1 MYNDPKILSLF
12 FVLVLQVMILQCNGY
27 CWQSGWN
34 PTFISEPKVEQLSLM
49 KVRVSWDGIVD
60 KRKCADSFLIKY
72 WRKSSPA
79 SYKMTTPVP
88 TEVSYEDIEVSPK
101 VIYLYQVIAR
111 EDKGMILGVDY
122 NKAKP
127 VEFRTS
133 SFNEQ
138 ISSDSSNIPG
148 GVVNNKHGN
157 SKAPYDPRVN
167 DKAINIMGLTIETL
181 VIIIV
186 VGLILVLV
194 IIGIAYKLCCG
205 GKKSS
210 KYDDDDDDEE
220 SGVRDD
226 DDDDDDDDDEDQ
238 WDVRF
243 GPKEMENES
252 LQSNQNAKHINR
264 NFSHKNSNGLNYR
277 SNLKDV

>member
-1 MYNDPKILSLF
+1 MG
-12 FVLVLQVMILQCNGY
+12 VLQMLIHYCNAY

-34 PTFISEPKVEQLSLM
+34 PSFISEPKVEQLSLM

-60 KRKCADSFLIKY
+60 KRKCADSFLVKY

-79 SYKMTTPVP
+79 TYKMTTPVP
-88 TEVSYEDIEVSPK
+88 TDVSYEDIEISPK

-122 NKAKP
+122 NKAKL

-138 ISSDSSNIPG
+138 ISSDHSNIPG
-148 GVVNNKHGN
+148 GVINNKNGN
-157 SKAPYDPRVN
+157 SQAPYNPKLN
-167 DKAINIMGLTIETL
+167 DKAINVMGLTIETL

-186 VGLILVLV
+186 VGLIFVLV
-194 IIGIAYKLCCG
+194 VIGLVYKFACG
-205 GKKSS
+205 TSKSS
-210 KYDDDDDDEE
+210 KYDDEDEDEE
-220 SGVRDD
+220 D
-226 DDDDDDDDDEDQ
+226 DQ

-243 GPKEMENES
+243 GPKESENES
-252 LQSNQNAKHINR
+252 LQSNQNSK
-264 NFSHKNSNGLNYR
+264 
-277 SNLKDV
+277 

>member
-1 MYNDPKILSLF
+1 MSKYIKYLP
-12 FVLVLQVMILQCNGY
+12 VLLVVIIQMAVRHCNAY

-34 PTFISEPKVEQLSLM
+34 PNFISEPKVQQLTTR

-60 KRKCADSFLIKY
+60 KRKCADSFLVKY

-79 SYKMTTPVP
+79 TYKMTTPVP
-88 TEVSYEDIEVSPK
+88 TQVSYEDIEISPK

-133 SFNEQ
+133 SFNKE
-138 ISSDSSNIPG
+138 ISSDDSNIPG
-148 GVVNNKHGN
+148 GIINTNNHGRSQPTYN
-157 SKAPYDPRVN
+157 PKIN
-167 DKAINIMGLTIETL
+167 DKAINVMGLTIETL

-186 VGLILVLV
+186 VGLILISV
-194 IIGIAYKLCCG
+194 IIWLAYKFACG

-210 KYDDDDDDEE
+210 KYDHGMHN
-220 SGVRDD
+220 SW
-226 DDDDDDDDDEDQ
+226 Q
-238 WDVRF
+238 K
-243 GPKEMENES
+243 KEAIPIHETS
-252 LQSNQNAKHINR
+252 
-264 NFSHKNSNGLNYR
+264 
-277 SNLKDV
+277 

>member
-1 MYNDPKILSLF
+1 MSKYIKYLP
-12 FVLVLQVMILQCNGY
+12 VLLVVIIQMAVRHCNAY

-34 PTFISEPKVEQLSLM
+34 PNFISEPKVEQLTMM

-60 KRKCADSFLIKY
+60 KRKCADSFLVKY

-79 SYKMTTPVP
+79 TYKMTTPVP
-88 TEVSYEDIEVSPK
+88 TQVSYEDIEISPK

-133 SFNEQ
+133 PNNEE
-138 ISSDSSNIPG
+138 ISSDNSNVPG
-148 GVVNNKHGN
+148 GIINNNNHGRSQSTYN
-157 SKAPYDPRVN
+157 PKIN
-167 DKAINIMGLTIETL
+167 DKAINVMGLTIETL
-181 VIIIV
+181 VIMIV

-194 IIGIAYKLCCG
+194 IIGLVYKFACG

-210 KYDDDDDDEE
+210 KYDEEEDDEE
-220 SGVRDD
+220 SGEGEDD
-226 DDDDDDDDDEDQ
+226 EEESDEDQ

-243 GPKEMENES
+243 GPKEAENES
-252 LQSNQNAKHINR
+252 LQSNQNSKQINR

-277 SNLKDV
+277 SNLKEV